1 MLDQWTNLVLPG
13 KSSDFLI
20 VVAFVTEQNVDF
32 LGVASDQRRSN
43 LAIVFSCR
51 RHVEIEDCV
60 HFRIDQQR
68 HFELLNREFSSF
80 RVVFRSVTTV
90 KP

>member
-1 MLDQWTNLVLPG
+1 LPG
-13 KSSDFLI
+13 DPSDFLI
-20 VVAFVTEQNVDF
+20 VVAFVSEENIDT
-32 LGVASDQRRSN
+32 LGVAFDQRRRN

-51 RHVEIEDCV
+51 RHVLSEDSV

-68 HFELLNREFSSF
+68 HFELLNRESNTL
-80 RVVFRSVTTV
+80 RVVFRSVTAV

>member
-1 MLDQWTNLVLPG
+1 MLDQWTNLVLTG
-13 KSSDFLI
+13 KSSDLLV
-20 VVAFVTEQNVDF
+20 VVAFVTEQNVNT
-32 LGVASDQRRSN
+32 LGVALDQRRGD

-60 HFRIDQQR
+60 HFRIDQQC

-80 RVVFRSVTTV
+80 RVVFRSVTAV